1 MNSKTSLRNV
11 LSNVEGASA
20 LLEKKNLCLN
30 TTVNLIRSSARASVR
45 ALPAVTFVQ
54 LLGYLAKFE
63 EDEGRS
69 GKGILLGNAWKD
81 LPVDERDQKNSVIFP
96 DNVIASAASNSIALV
111 SSVDFF
117 DVFCRFLAGEVT
129 GTAILDRV
137 TSAVGVV
144 SFLDL

>member
-1 MNSKTSLRNV
+1 
-11 LSNVEGASA
+11 
-20 LLEKKNLCLN
+20 
-30 TTVNLIRSSARASVR
+30 LIECKGVGKSIARSHV
-45 ALPAVTFVQ
+45 VQ

-63 EDEGRS
+63 ENEGRS

-81 LPVDERDQKNSVIFP
+81 LPIDQRGQTDNVMFP
-96 DNVIASAASNSIALV
+96 DNVITSATSNSIALV

-117 DVFCRFLAGEVT
+117 HVFCRFLAGEVT
-129 GTAILDRV
+129 GNVILDRI